1 MEDTSIP
8 RLAASGECTHTHF
21 YFSWPWG
28 TILLPCLT
36 STRKNAAWPVGI
48 LQRGAAVENLPSFWR
63 HFYGFQQIG
72 GIRAGQH
79 VGGVR
84 FCLRVPHL
92 ATATDNYSTLQTP
105 LPLFFPPQKTNQ
117 YCKFLLFLVHMS
129 HLYVLDSFPLCYTH
143 LLLFCIK
150 RSLSMGC
157 GQQPGANSCIAD
169 RNIYYGIAA
178 HPACIQDSG
187 WPFWIEM

>member
-92 ATATDNYSTLQTP
+92 APATDNYSTLQTP
-105 LPLFFPPQKTNQ
+105 LPLFFSPQKRRQISTVSFF
-117 YCKFLLFLVHMS
+117 YFLYICHICMFWTL
-129 HLYVLDSFPLCYTH
+129 
-143 LLLFCIK
+143 
-150 RSLSMGC
+150 SLS
-157 GQQPGANSCIAD
+157 ATHISSCFASKD
-169 RNIYYGIAA
+169 LSAWAVDSSLVQTVALQTGIF
-178 HPACIQDSG
+178 I
-187 WPFWIEM
+187 MV